1 MKKRN
6 KVLLSLSAASGL
18 IATGAT
24 NSVKAD
30 KITVKAGDT
39 VSQLALD
46 HSTTIENVQ
55 CLNNLEDVNFI
66 LIGQQLEMGNGQAV
80 TTSYYQGNTQ
90 TLEQN
95 TNVQEN
101 VSQTQVAQVANE
113 VTAQQSQQVEV
124 QSDQNQ
130 KNSVEVTQSVTS
142 QTDVAQNISSTTQV
156 AQENVMQD
164 NTSTTP
170 DQQSTDTNVTVSQ
183 AQPTTAVT
191 TNNNSVSTPSY
202 YSAPTD
208 NNADKAVSQ
217 NSYAT
222 SPKSQSDYNYN
233 NNYSKNSATNV
244 VATAN
249 SNDNKTSSATDNEQ
263 AAKDWIANKESG
275 GSYTAR
281 NGIYIGKY
289 QLTASY
295 LNGDYSAE
303 NQERVAD
310 NYVKNRYGSWTAAKD
325 FWQKHNWY

>member
-46 HSTTIENVQ
+46 HSTTVQNVQ
-55 CLNNLEDVNFI
+55 YLNNLEDVNFI
-66 LIGQQLEMGNGQAV
+66 LIGQELEMGNGQTS
-80 TTSYYQGNTQ
+80 TTTYCQGNS
-90 TLEQN
+90 QN
-95 TNVQEN
+95 IVQAN
-101 VSQTQVAQVANE
+101 VSQAQTADTNL
-113 VTAQQSQQVEV
+113 AQQNQQVEV
-124 QSDQNQ
+124 QTDQSQ
-130 KNSVEVTQSVTS
+130 SATTDVTQTS
-142 QTDVAQNISSTTQV
+142 APQTEINQVETLSTTQTTQQSAV
-156 AQENVMQD
+156 QNNV
-164 NTSTTP
+164 TTP
-170 DQQSTDTNVTVSQ
+170 VQQQSSTVETNVTVAQ
-183 AQPTTAVT
+183 AQPTTTFT
-191 TNNNSVSTPSY
+191 TNNNSISTPSY
-202 YSAPTD
+202 YSAPTYNSD
-208 NNADKAVSQ
+208 NSAVSQ

-249 SNDNKTSSATDNEQ
+249 SNANKATSTSDSEQ

-325 FWQKHNWY
+325 FWQSHNWY